1 MFLLTTFIFAV
12 GFNLA
17 LFLPAYFFRTDKL
30 TDISYALTFIILALY
45 GLFAGG
51 VTPPKLL
58 VVALVVIWAI
68 RLGAYLLYRIHKMGR
83 DKRFDERRN
92 NFLSFGSFW
101 LLQGVTVWVVLIST
115 LLFLQ
120 SENPSLTWLSFVGI
134 LIWLFGL
141 SVESLADWQ
150 KFQFISN
157 KANKGKWID
166 SGVWRYSRHPNYFG
180 EILVWVGVY
189 LTVVSALSV
198 SAGLLGLLSP
208 AYIALLLLFVSG
220 VPLLEKSADKKWGD
234 NPEYQEY
241 KRKTSVLVLWP
252 RR

>member
-1 MFLLTTFIFAV
+1 MFLLGTFIFAV

-30 TDISYALTFIILALY
+30 TDISYALTFIILAMY

-51 VTPPKLL
+51 VTASKL
-58 VVALVVIWAI
+58 VVVAMVVIWAI

-101 LLQGVTVWVVLIST
+101 LLQGVTVWVVLIAT

-120 SENPSLTWLSFVGI
+120 NINPVLTWFSFVGI

-141 SVESLADWQ
+141 VVESLADWQ

-157 KANKGKWID
+157 KANKGKWIA

-189 LTVVSALSV
+189 LTVVSAFSP
-198 SAGLLGLLSP
+198 STGLLGLLSP
-208 AYIALLLLFVSG
+208 AYITLLLLFVSG

-234 NPEYQEY
+234 NPKYQEY

-252 RR
+252 RQ